1 MGKSFIVLTVTA
13 AFLASSGAAIAAPD
27 LRDAPAPEAMQ
38 ASSPI
43 ETIAY
48 TRRKTPTP
56 TAGYMKSAG
65 YSGGGLAGVLIS
77 LATTAAMD
85 HLSGSRTMAEHQLRD
100 PSPDISQ
107 ALAETLAQH
116 RGAIVATAPVFI
128 KGGKPAAI
136 AKAAPGARYVVD
148 VQTLD
153 WQVAG
158 MSTRKSQYPSS
169 YAAGLSV
176 IDGLSGKVAVSS
188 NCYWAS
194 PQIKV
199 NAEGLTGDKTEILRH
214 HFAAATEACLEQF
227 KITIRSLHLLG
238 VAPEPRVY
246 AAPHQ
251 VAALPPLA
259 AMPGPQP
266 APEVSQIE
274 HGVARPGA
282 VAMVALPPAP
292 AAPQVVV
299 QARTA
304 PPPALAGMGQP
315 PPSLPSR
322 ARPRPAPTV
331 HAQAARWEPQSVAP
345 SLPPYVEY
353 PYARP
358 YEAPPSRTPPP
369 PEARYANGY
378 LTGPGKRP

>member
-13 AFLASSGAAIAAPD
+13 AILASSGTAIAAPD
-27 LRDAPAPEAMQ
+27 SRDAPVPEAIQ
-38 ASSPI
+38 APLPI

-85 HLSGSRTMAEHQLRD
+85 HLSGARTMAEHQLRD

-107 ALAETLAQH
+107 ALAEILAQH

-136 AKAAPGARYVVD
+136 AKAASGARYVVD

-176 IDGLSGKVAVSS
+176 IDGPSGTVAVSS

-199 NAEGLTGDKTEILRH
+199 NAEGLAGDKTDILRN

-227 KITIRSLHLLG
+227 KITIRSLHRPG
-238 VAPEPRVY
+238 VAPEPRAY
-246 AAPHQ
+246 APPQQ

-259 AMPGPQP
+259 AKPGPPP
-266 APEVSQIE
+266 APEVSRIE
-274 HGVARPGA
+274 HGVARPEA
-282 VAMVALPPAP
+282 VAMLALPPAP
-292 AAPQVVV
+292 AAPPPAM
-299 QARTA
+299 ARMEPPL
-304 PPPALAGMGQP
+304 PPPPQ
-315 PPSLPSR
+315 PSR
-322 ARPRPAPTV
+322 AQPRPAPTV
-331 HAQAARWEPQSVAP
+331 YEQAARWEPQSVASP
-345 SLPPYVEY
+345 LPPYVEY

-369 PEARYANGY
+369 PEVRYAGRDANGY
-378 LTGPGKRP
+378 LTWPGKRP